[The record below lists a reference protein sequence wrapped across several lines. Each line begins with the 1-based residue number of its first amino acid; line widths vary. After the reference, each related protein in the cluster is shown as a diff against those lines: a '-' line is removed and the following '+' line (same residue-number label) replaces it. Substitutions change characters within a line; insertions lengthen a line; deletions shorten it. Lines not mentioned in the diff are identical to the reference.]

1 MHAPFRQKAREI
13 IQHKNCEITNH
24 PHSLKNKIFGKRKKV
39 TVVTAAFN
47 AEKFI
52 SRTIDSVINQTLGF
66 DQIQFIIVDDH
77 SSDNTRRIVS
87 EYAAKH
93 KNICLVSLH
102 ENTGSPGTPR
112 NIGIELADSA
122 YITFLDADDWLAPGG
137 LEELCNI
144 LDDTNDD
151 YAVGKTIKVQSAS
164 QSIIGEFA
172 SIKERRS
179 ISPFDVPHFF
189 YHMGP
194 TARMVRL
201 SLIKENDIGF
211 PEMVFAED
219 KLFFFD
225 VLFSAKAVSTTTKPI
240 YYANRTDEN
249 TGSLTRETNVLDKR
263 RSDLKVIEYIKS
275 KNLPADHEKVALN
288 RIYEYDIVRTFDSML
303 FVNSKEKHEFLAIL
317 DAAIETAENLRYDF
331 RDSFHTP
338 LYKEA
343 VNIYMEQRT
352 EDFIKL
358 FTWLKKDKNK
368 KYAVINNLPY
378 YELPFLH
385 DEKKHI
391 EIPMLARALDSYIID
406 NIYYQDV
413 EVYGRD
419 ISQINSILIR
429 DRNRINNEILVD
441 FEWKD
446 KNLGY
451 FKVELNSLD
460 KLTDSLFTIFIR
472 YNEYQIINIKRI
484 LSNQISYKD
493 KTIKFYT
500 TIANNLGLS
509 IKAKE

>member
-1 MHAPFRQKAREI
+1 
-13 IQHKNCEITNH
+13 
-24 PHSLKNKIFGKRKKV
+24 
-39 TVVTAAFN
+39 
-47 AEKFI
+47 
-52 SRTIDSVINQTLGF
+52 
-66 DQIQFIIVDDH
+66 
-77 SSDNTRRIVS
+77 
-87 EYAAKH
+87 
-93 KNICLVSLH
+93 
-102 ENTGSPGTPR
+102 
-112 NIGIELADSA
+112 
-122 YITFLDADDWLAPGG
+122 
-137 LEELCNI
+137 
-144 LDDTNDD
+144 
-151 YAVGKTIKVQSAS
+151 
-164 QSIIGEFA
+164 
-172 SIKERRS
+172 
-179 ISPFDVPHFF
+179 
-189 YHMGP
+189 MGP

-201 SLIKENDIGF
+201 SLIKENDLGF

-225 VLFSAKAVSTTTKPI
+225 VLFNAQAVSTATKPI

-275 KNLPADHEKVALN
+275 KNLPPEYEKVALN

-303 FVNSKEKHEFLAIL
+303 FVNSKEKHEFLDIL
-317 DAAIETAENLRYDF
+317 DTAIETTKNLRYDF

-343 VNIYMEQRT
+343 VNLYMENRT

-358 FTWLKKDKNK
+358 FTWFKKDKNK

-378 YELPFLH
+378 YEVPYLQG
-385 DEKKHI
+385 EKKHI
-391 EIPMLARALDSYIID
+391 EIPILARASDSYIID

-419 ISQINSILIR
+419 ISHINSILIR
-429 DRNRINNEILVD
+429 DRNRVDNEILVD

-446 KNLGY
+446 SNLGY
-451 FKVELNSLD
+451 FKVDLNSLD
-460 KLTDSLFTIFIR
+460 KLSDSLFTIFIR
-472 YNEYQIINIKRI
+472 YNEYQITNIKRI

-493 KTIKFYT
+493 RTIKFYT